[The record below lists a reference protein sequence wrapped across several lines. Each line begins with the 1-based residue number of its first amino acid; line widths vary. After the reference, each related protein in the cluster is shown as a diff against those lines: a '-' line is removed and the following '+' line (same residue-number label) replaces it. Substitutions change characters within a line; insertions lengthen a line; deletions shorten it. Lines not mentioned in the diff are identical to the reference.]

1 MIKGEMTFDDTA
13 LLVPCVTPTCERMCD
28 PRDPNVLHE
37 MTGWV
42 KRRARSTQ
50 TRTSGGVHALKF
62 RYETGRVMCE
72 GCARKRA
79 QTGNAAQGQ
88 ML

>member
-1 MIKGEMTFDDTA
+1 VIEGEMTLDDIA
-13 LLVPCVTPTCERMCD
+13 PLVACATPTCERMVD
-28 PRDPNVLHE
+28 PRDPSVLHE

-42 KRRARSTQ
+42 KRRNRATKM
-50 TRTSGGVHALKF
+50 RTSGGVHALKF

-72 GCARKRA
+72 RCARIRTD
-79 QTGNAAQGQ
+79 TGNAAQGK